1 MVSFLLPEH
10 PKSAQVRT
18 QCCGSILF
26 KPMSEQT
33 TTAGRLGS
41 RGGVSTARRGRRGV
55 WDGPA
60 QQHRPVQSSGASF
73 FFLILFIY
81 FYFWL
86 SWVFA
91 ALLGLSLVEASRDY
105 SLAVVPR
112 LLAAVTSLAVER
124 CNFKLAN
131 TGAA

>member
-1 MVSFLLPEH
+1 M
-10 PKSAQVRT
+10 
-18 QCCGSILF
+18 
-26 KPMSEQT
+26 
-33 TTAGRLGS
+33 
-41 RGGVSTARRGRRGV
+41 